1 MEASVLLFRSQDE
14 VQADTGEGAGIGV
27 GAGARA
33 VAVEA
38 ADFEL

>member
-1 MEASVLLFRSQDE
+1 VEASVLLFRSQDE
-14 VQADTGEGAGIGV
+14 VQADTGEGV
-27 GAGARA
+27 GAGASA